1 MRRAAAVTGYVA
13 IMVVVALA
21 YETFTG
27 SLTPATSLAIV
38 GFYIA
43 TSGIITTFAVW
54 TAGEIGLP
62 SLLIL
67 SPLPTRT
74 LWTRWAIYGVG
85 VGLLLCIG
93 NIVLSGGDGVALR
106 PWFWRRIQTPLGT
119 VLFSARAALL
129 EETFFRLFMI
139 PFLVSIVVRTRPRQY
154 RLRLKGGAARAITTQ
169 PQPSRWMVSAAV
181 LISSVLFGLAHPF
194 SPVPAM
200 LLAPLLAVSYLRGGW
215 ESAVTAHFIAN
226 VIVFSVYF

>member
-1 MRRAAAVTGYVA
+1 MRRAAAVGSYVG
-13 IMVVVALA
+13 IMVFVALA
-21 YETFTG
+21 YETYTG
-27 SLTPATSLAIV
+27 SLDAATFLPIV
-38 GFYIA
+38 GFYLA
-43 TSGIITTFAVW
+43 TSGIITAFAVW
-54 TAGEIGLP
+54 TAGEVGLP

-67 SPLPTRT
+67 SELPVRTR
-74 LWTRWAIYGVG
+74 WTRWAIYGVG
-85 VGLLLCIG
+85 VGLLLWIG
-93 NIVLSGGDGVALR
+93 NIVLSGGGGEALR

-139 PFLVSIVVRTRPRQY
+139 PFLVSIVMRMRPPQY
-154 RLRLKGGAARAITTQ
+154 RLRLQGGAARAITSK
-169 PQPSRWMVSAAV
+169 PEPSRWLIASAT

>member
-1 MRRAAAVTGYVA
+1 
-13 IMVVVALA
+13 MVIVALA

-27 SLTPATSLAIV
+27 NLTPATFLTIF

-67 SPLPTRT
+67 SPLPART
-74 LWTRWAIYGVG
+74 LWTQWAIYGVG
-85 VGLLLCIG
+85 VGLLLCMG
-93 NIVLSGGDGVALR
+93 SIVLSGGEGVALR

-119 VLFSARAALL
+119 ALFSARAALL

-139 PFLVSIVVRTRPRQY
+139 PFLVSILVRMRPRQHG
-154 RLRLKGGAARAITTQ
+154 LRLEGGAARAITTQ
-169 PQPSRWMVSAAV
+169 AQSSRWMVVTAV
-181 LISSVLFGLAHPF
+181 LISSVLFGVAHPF

-200 LLAPLLAVSYLRGGW
+200 VLSLLLAVSYLRGGW

>member
-1 MRRAAAVTGYVA
+1 
-13 IMVVVALA
+13 MVFVALA

-27 SLTPATSLAIV
+27 SLSLGTFLPIA
-38 GFYIA
+38 GFYLA
-43 TSGIITTFAVW
+43 TSGIITAFAVW

-67 SPLPTRT
+67 SRLPVR
-74 LWTRWAIYGVG
+74 TRWARWAVYGVG
-85 VGLLLCIG
+85 VGLLLWVG
-93 NIVLSGGDGVALR
+93 NIVLSGGGSEALR
-106 PWFWRRIQTPLGT
+106 PWFWRRIQTPVGT
-119 VLFSARAALL
+119 TLFSARAALL

-139 PFLVSIVVRTRPRQY
+139 PFLVSIVMRMRPSQY
-154 RLRLKGGAARAITTQ
+154 RLRLEGGTARAITA
-169 PQPSRWMVSAAV
+169 PREPSGWMIAAAV

-194 SPVPAM
+194 SPLPAM

-226 VIVFSVYF
+226 MIVFSAYF

>member
-1 MRRAAAVTGYVA
+1 MRRSAAVAAYVTL
-13 IMVVVALA
+13 MVFVALA
-21 YETFTG
+21 YETYTG
-27 SLTPATSLAIV
+27 SLTPTTFLPIV

-54 TAGEIGLP
+54 TANEITLP

-67 SPLPTRT
+67 SPLPALTR
-74 LWTRWAIYGVG
+74 WTRWGIYGVG
-85 VGLLLCIG
+85 IGIVLCIG
-93 NIVLSGGDGVALR
+93 SIMLSSGETVALR

-139 PFLVSIVVRTRPRQY
+139 PFLVSIVVRMRPHRYQ
-154 RLRLKGGAARAITTQ
+154 LRLEGGAARAVTMK
-169 PQPSRWMVSAAV
+169 PKPSRWVIAAAV
-181 LISSVLFGLAHPF
+181 LISSLLFGLAHPF
-194 SPVPAM
+194 NPVPAM
-200 LLAPLLAVSYLRGGW
+200 LLAPLLAVSYLRGGL

-226 VIVFSVYF
+226 MILFSVYF